1 MQNLE
6 PILIFITV
14 AEMGSFT
21 HAADS
26 LGIQK
31 GRASTAVRKLEED
44 VGVRLLHRTTR
55 SVQLTE
61 DGRAFHARAR
71 DLLAEVDDLHSM
83 FAGDRVALR
92 GRLRVDLPTEVAR
105 TTIVPALP
113 DFMATHPEL
122 ELEVSSTDRQ
132 VDLVQEGF
140 DCVLRLGPIT
150 GRDADCPPAGPVAH
164 GQRCQSRLSG
174 ALWRPSIARRSPA
187 SGTSDNSF
195 FDDAGRKT
203 QWMGISGRRQL
214 RDASVARCATRQQ
227 RADLRSRCPRRP
239 WPDSGATLGDWP
251 ILGEWSACGDHTRF
265 SSPGA
270 RRVPRRSTSE
280 QSVAP
285 SPRIHEM
292 DRRCAD
298 AVSGIARRTSSSGS
312 RNYHF
317 EGISR
322 GRSNRMRRC
331 GVFCIAQ
338 ARRCAAQSRRPP
350 IRHRDERPPQTTEE
364 PHFRMG
370 LLDSLMPVFCSSNPS
385 YSRHGRDLLAGVA

>member
-21 HAADS
+21 RAADS

-92 GRLRVDLPTEVAR
+92 GRLRVDLPSEVAR

-122 ELEVSSTDRQ
+122 ELEVSSTGSASRSGSRG
-132 VDLVQEGF
+132 V
-140 DCVLRLGPIT
+140 RLCIAAWT
-150 GRDADCPPAGPVAH
+150 RRGRDADCPPTGPVAH
-164 GQRCQSRLSG
+164 GQRCQSRLSRS
-174 ALWRPSIARRSPA
+174 LWRPSIARRSPA

-203 QWMGISGRRQL
+203 LWMGISGRRQL
-214 RDASVARCATRQQ
+214 RDASVAGCATRQQ

-251 ILGEWSACGDHTRF
+251 VLREWSACGDHTRF

-298 AVSGIARRTSSSGS
+298 AVSGIASRPSISVRQQTGNRNEWPLSGRLTLPGNGEDGCRADLDAANS
-312 RNYHF
+312 LRP
-317 EGISR
+317 IST
-322 GRSNRMRRC
+322 
-331 GVFCIAQ
+331 
-338 ARRCAAQSRRPP
+338 QSGQRK
-350 IRHRDERPPQTTEE
+350 
-364 PHFRMG
+364 
-370 LLDSLMPVFCSSNPS
+370 
-385 YSRHGRDLLAGVA
+385 

>member
-31 GRASTAVRKLEED
+31 GRASMAVRKLEED

-61 DGRAFHARAR
+61 DGRVFHARAR
-71 DLLAEVDDLHSM
+71 DLLADVDDLHSM
-83 FAGDRVALR
+83 FASDRVALR

-122 ELEVSSTDRQ
+122 QLEVSSTDRQ

-140 DCVLRLGPIT
+140 DCVLRLGPI
-150 GRDADCPPAGPVAH
+150 GGESPFCPPPGPFAH
-164 GQRCQSRLSG
+164 GQRCQSRLSD

-203 QWMGISGRRQL
+203 LWMGISGRRQL
-214 RDASVARCATRQQ
+214 RDASVARRPTRQQ
-227 RADLRSRCPRRP
+227 RANLRSRRPGRP

-251 ILGEWSACGDHTRF
+251 ILREWRACGDHTRF

-270 RRVPRRSTSE
+270 RRVSRRSTSE

-285 SPRIHEM
+285 SSRIHEM

-298 AVSGIARRTSSSGS
+298 AVSGIAR
-312 RNYHF
+312 
-317 EGISR
+317 
-322 GRSNRMRRC
+322 
-331 GVFCIAQ
+331 
-338 ARRCAAQSRRPP
+338 
-350 IRHRDERPPQTTEE
+350 
-364 PHFRMG
+364 
-370 LLDSLMPVFCSSNPS
+370 
-385 YSRHGRDLLAGVA
+385 

>member
-1 MQNLE
+1 MGGSHYSELIVSLWYDKHRENELTVLYVVNNTEGTKMQNLE

-61 DGRAFHARAR
+61 DGRVFHARAR

-113 DFMATHPEL
+113 DFMATHPDL

-140 DCVLRLGPIT
+140 DCVLRLGPIGDET
-150 GRDADCPPAGPVAH
+150 LIARPLGKLRMVNAASPAYLTRHGVPRSLEDLQRQEHRTIHFSTMLGARPYGWEYPDGDSYATLQLPGALHVNSAQTYEAAALAGLGLIQAPLLGIGRY
-164 GQRCQSRLSG
+164 LESG
-174 ALWRPSIARRSPA
+174 ALVEIIPDFRRRALAVSLVVA
-187 SGTSDNSF
+187 H
-195 FDDAGRKT
+195 
-203 QWMGISGRRQL
+203 RRNL
-214 RDASVARCATRQQ
+214 S
-227 RADLRSRCPRRP
+227 
-239 WPDSGATLGDWP
+239 
-251 ILGEWSACGDHTRF
+251 
-265 SSPGA
+265 
-270 RRVPRRSTSE
+270 RRVRAFMKWIE
-280 QSVAP
+280 NVLAP
-285 SPRIHEM
+285 YLE
-292 DRRCAD
+292 
-298 AVSGIARRTSSSGS
+298 
-312 RNYHF
+312 
-317 EGISR
+317 
-322 GRSNRMRRC
+322 
-331 GVFCIAQ
+331 
-338 ARRCAAQSRRPP
+338 
-350 IRHRDERPPQTTEE
+350 
-364 PHFRMG
+364 
-370 LLDSLMPVFCSSNPS
+370 
-385 YSRHGRDLLAGVA
+385 